1 MKKNEID
8 KIQLEA
14 ARIATRATNTISVY
28 FISLIYITK
37 VI

>member
-14 ARIATRATNTISVY
+14 ARIATRATNTISVNN
-28 FISLIYITK
+28 L
-37 VI
+37 